1 MGQALLVL
9 NHRVITEFLFC
20 SFLSVLQSNNR
31 VMAVAIVSE
40 TGMAIHI
47 PFKAYIRGKISSNGI
62 RNMTCRVKLR
72 KMDLEAIPKDWNRLV
87 VTIWNPTSGNTPI
100 TMRIPCMATSM
111 RFVSVVKA
119 RIM

>member
-1 MGQALLVL
+1 
-9 NHRVITEFLFC
+9 
-20 SFLSVLQSNNR
+20 
-31 VMAVAIVSE
+31 MAVAIVSE

-87 VTIWNPTSGNTPI
+87 VTTDSSTICKEFPKCSIRREIHEVW
-100 TMRIPCMATSM
+100 
-111 RFVSVVKA
+111 
-119 RIM
+119 

>member
-1 MGQALLVL
+1 
-9 NHRVITEFLFC
+9 
-20 SFLSVLQSNNR
+20 
-31 VMAVAIVSE
+31 MAVAIVSE

-87 VTIWNPTSGNTPI
+87 VTIWNPTIDAHPVYGYI
-100 TMRIPCMATSM
+100 DEVRIGSEGPYNVI
-111 RFVSVVKA
+111 REKG
-119 RIM
+119 

>member
-1 MGQALLVL
+1 
-9 NHRVITEFLFC
+9 
-20 SFLSVLQSNNR
+20 
-31 VMAVAIVSE
+31 MAVAIVSE

-87 VTIWNPTSGNTPI
+87 VTIWNPTIGNTPI

-119 RIM
+119 RILYYVKKVEPIHPAVQQMVATMPVKTNAFFILA